1 MNGYIWVMIHPENS
15 AWGIFPRWYRVP
27 VTKFIPPNKSHFEEA
42 PSAPRPTEQP
52 DSSTWELMV
61 PQGTVSF
68 WERTETPLPLPKLS
82 PKQLSPFPE
91 RSELPFP
98 SE

>member
-1 MNGYIWVMIHPENS
+1 MGDDSSGEQCMGNIPTMVQGAGYKV
-15 AWGIFPRWYRVP
+15 YT
-27 VTKFIPPNKSHFEEA
+27 TKQKPLEEA